1 MNEQKQKLQDM
12 EMLKRTILYCADLI
26 RDGMN
31 LCSGC
36 GVAENADETMEII
49 QIMERATS
57 LIGELYRKNTFLT
70 VGRTLELENAT
81 DN

>member
-1 MNEQKQKLQDM
+1 MNEQGQKIQDM
-12 EMLKRTILYCADLI
+12 EMLKCTILYCANII

-31 LCSGC
+31 SAPGSE
-36 GVAENADETMEII
+36 VAENADEIMEII

-70 VGRTLELENAT
+70 ANVL
-81 DN
+81 